1 MLTATVSMTVSVMLG
16 AALGPC
22 QPGYFADYPGA
33 EVREALFVD
42 SDLSEE
48 QCRLLEDMTT
58 ALHEEMR
65 SMTAEWAYKPVEERR
80 QKVRE
85 LYHQHAVR
93 AATIATEEQAE
104 RIAINLEGWRERLVG
119 KPPTPRAS
127 SDTVRPEVELP
138 VIPPTGDGAH
148 LQV

>member
-1 MLTATVSMTVSVMLG
+1 MK
-16 AALGPC
+16 
-22 QPGYFADYPGA
+22 
-33 EVREALFVD
+33 VREALFVD
-42 SDLSEE
+42 IDLSGE
-48 QCRLLEDMTT
+48 QCRLLENMTT

-104 RIAINLEGWRERLVG
+104 RIAINLEGLGERLAG
-119 KPPTPRAS
+119 KPPAPRAS
-127 SDTVRPEVELP
+127 SDTAFTYTCSDGSPHDPVRHAERR
-138 VIPPTGDGAH
+138 
-148 LQV
+148 